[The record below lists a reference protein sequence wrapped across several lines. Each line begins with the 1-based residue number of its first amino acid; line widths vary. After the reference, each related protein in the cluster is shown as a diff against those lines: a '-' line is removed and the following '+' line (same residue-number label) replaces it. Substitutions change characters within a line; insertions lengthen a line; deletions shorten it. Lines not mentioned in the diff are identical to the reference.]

1 MSHQVPGNT
10 GATDRGVETR
20 CTDGA
25 LGEPS
30 ATERGTERPRDA
42 NVAAHADASGS
53 FTNDQRLG
61 DPLRADAADCSQ
73 VLRVRSRLPPSLDGG
88 IACAAAAYDAHGNRP
103 IYLPQAWPLARPQ
116 HATRESR
123 FQCAELRIGFASAIQ
138 QEQHQRGLTIIPPCS
153 WCGLPTRGYCDFCGK
168 PIANPVCPACGG
180 TRADI
185 VATCRQCHHCHMSP
199 MPTPRCP
206 RHDAKD

>member
-1 MSHQVPGNT
+1 MSSCFQLLYQGVPACVSVAGDFGRRGIWPRGTPIQHARDCIASAMSHQVPGNT

-73 VLRVRSRLPPSLDGG
+73 VLRVRSRLPPSEQRCDCVRPSCSLSALWQKNGAPSRRSSTSIG
-88 IACAAAAYDAHGNRP
+88 IA
-103 IYLPQAWPLARPQ
+103 
-116 HATRESR
+116 T
-123 FQCAELRIGFASAIQ
+123 
-138 QEQHQRGLTIIPPCS
+138 
-153 WCGLPTRGYCDFCGK
+153 
-168 PIANPVCPACGG
+168 
-180 TRADI
+180 
-185 VATCRQCHHCHMSP
+185 SP
-199 MPTPRCP
+199 HP
-206 RHDAKD
+206 